1 MFKKIALSATVVVSL
16 MASSSMS
23 SVTPDE
29 AIKLLQDGNKR
40 FLEGKPVHANATLER
55 IKETAKGQK
64 PFVTINACSDSR
76 VPVEILFDRGFGDVF
91 TIRNA
96 GNVSDTDQVA
106 TIEYG
111 TEHLGTRLVVIMGHT
126 SCGAVTAVAS
136 GAQVE
141 GNIPKLVD
149 NIIPAVE
156 KVKAK
161 HKDHPHN
168 KWIGEA
174 IEENVWQSYE
184 DLLHKS
190 EIVKHLVKDGKVK
203 IVGALYN
210 IDNGEVSFLGEHPNL
225 KKLLEH

>member
-1 MFKKIALSATVVVSL
+1 MFKKIALSAIMATGL
-16 MASSSMS
+16 MASSMS

-40 FLEGKPVHANATLER
+40 FLESKPVHTNATLER

-76 VPVEILFDRGFGDVF
+76 VPVEILFDRGFGDIF
-91 TIRNA
+91 TIRTA

-111 TEHLGTRLVVIMGHT
+111 TEHLGTGLVVIMGHT

-136 GAQVE
+136 GAHVE

-149 NIIPAVE
+149 NIIPAIK

-161 HKDHPHN
+161 YENHSHD

-184 DLLHKS
+184 DLLSKS
-190 EIVKHLVKDGKVK
+190 GIVKHLVKDGKVK

-225 KKLLEH
+225 KKLLAH